1 LKNDRLAKKEYKPI
15 EKMVLTV
22 KQTIQKSEGYYMS
35 TTLKVKLLSIFVLL
49 VMVIGVS
56 TAYATQ
62 TIVPASSLEPALQI
76 EKPVL
81 TPKGGKLIFSDT
93 PETFNEA
100 GAFYRDSAE
109 GEFRVF
115 WHHQN
120 AAENTLTVSVA
131 ITNESSAP
139 VMLFS
144 KGSGVSTSVYVSY
157 AGQLALAD
165 FMKTYGQ
172 KTYLATLKPGESYYV
187 DAPTA
192 KDLTT
197 SGIAQF
203 VAVKGDQQGQNDEQN
218 SDGSAQVKVTVLAYD
233 TKPEHPEQVPI
244 LPEQGGELVRG
255 TFPHFDRFG
264 TITYNTE
271 MGNAYR
277 PVDSAA
283 YGQWMDT
290 MPGEYE
296 EGWDAV
302 DGKTVINN
310 GNYGVIYHWNMEFVN
325 DTNKPKSVKMY
336 LTPSGG
342 YGNYTLQWGKDILE
356 SPWMSYLEA
365 WNFSTF
371 TLGAKE
377 KTIKALMSL
386 TGGSAGPQKLYFT
399 NEEMK

>member
-1 LKNDRLAKKEYKPI
+1 MFNKLK
-15 EKMVLTV
+15 T
-22 KQTIQKSEGYYMS
+22 
-35 TTLKVKLLSIFVLL
+35 KLISIIVLL
-49 VMVIGVS
+49 VMVVGVN
-56 TAYATQ
+56 TAYAAQ
-62 TIVPASSLEPALQI
+62 TIVPVASLEPARQI

-81 TPKGGKLIFSDT
+81 TPVGGKLIFSDT
-93 PETFNEA
+93 PETFNTP

-120 AAENTLTVSVA
+120 AAVNTLTVSVA

-139 VMLFS
+139 VKLFS
-144 KGSGVSTSVYVSY
+144 KGSGVATSIYVSY

-165 FMKTYGQ
+165 FMRTYGQ
-172 KTYLATLKPGESYYV
+172 KKYLVTLKPGESYYV

-192 KDLTT
+192 QDLTT

-203 VAVKGDQQGQNDEQN
+203 EAVKQGQID
-218 SDGSAQVKVTVLAYD
+218 SDAGNGPAQVKVTVLAYD
-233 TKPEHPEQVPI
+233 TKPEHPEQAPV

-255 TFPHFDRFG
+255 TFPHFDRLG
-264 TITYNTE
+264 SITYNTE

-310 GNYGVIYHWNMEFVN
+310 GNYGVLYHWNMEFVN
-325 DTNKPKSVKMY
+325 DTNKPKTMKMY

-377 KTIKALMSL
+377 KAIKSLMSL

>member
-1 LKNDRLAKKEYKPI
+1 MYN
-15 EKMVLTV
+15 
-22 KQTIQKSEGYYMS
+22 
-35 TTLKVKLLSIFVLL
+35 TLKTKLLSMFILI
-49 VMVIGVS
+49 VMVIGVN
-56 TAYATQ
+56 TAYAAE
-62 TIVPASSLEPALQI
+62 IIEPAASLEPSQLI

-81 TPKGGKLIFSDT
+81 TPAGGKLIFSDT
-93 PETFNEA
+93 PETFDKP
-100 GAFYRDSAE
+100 GAFYRDTAE

-120 AAENTLTVSVA
+120 AAINTLTVSVA

-139 VMLFS
+139 IKLYS

-165 FMKTYGQ
+165 FMRTYGQ
-172 KTYLATLKPGESYYV
+172 KTYLVTLQPGESYYV

-192 KDLTT
+192 KDITT

-203 VAVKGDQQGQNDEQN
+203 EAVKLDQQEKGP
-218 SDGSAQVKVTVLAYD
+218 AQVNVTVLAYD
-233 TKPEHPEQVPI
+233 TKPEHPEQVPV
-244 LPEQGGELVRG
+244 LPEQGGQLVRG
-255 TFPHFDRFG
+255 TFAHFDRYG
-264 TITYNTE
+264 SITYNTD

-310 GNYGVIYHWNMEFVN
+310 GNYGVLYHWNMEFVN
-325 DTNKPKSVKMY
+325 DTQHPKTVKMY

-342 YGNYTLQWGKDILE
+342 YGNYTLQWNKDILE
-356 SPWMSYLEA
+356 SPWMSYLQA
-365 WNFSTF
+365 WNFNSF

-377 KTIKALMSL
+377 KTIKSLMSL
-386 TGGSAGPQKLYFT
+386 TGGSAGPQKLFFT

>member
-1 LKNDRLAKKEYKPI
+1 MYNK
-15 EKMVLTV
+15 LT
-22 KQTIQKSEGYYMS
+22 T
-35 TTLKVKLLSIFVLL
+35 KLLSIFVML
-49 VMVIGVS
+49 VLVIGVN
-56 TAYATQ
+56 TAYAAQ
-62 TIVPASSLEPALQI
+62 TIVPASSLEPAQLI

-81 TPKGGKLIFSDT
+81 TPAGGKLIFSDT
-93 PETFNEA
+93 PETFDKA

-131 ITNESSAP
+131 ITNESSEP
-139 VMLFS
+139 IILFS
-144 KGSGVSTSVYVSY
+144 KGSGVATSVYVSY
-157 AGQLALAD
+157 AGQLALVD

-172 KTYLATLKPGESYYV
+172 NKYLAALKPGESYYV

-203 VAVKGDQQGQNDEQN
+203 EVVKHNQSGQNEGQN
-218 SDGSAQVKVTVLAYD
+218 SDGGNGPAQVKVTVLAYD
-233 TKPEHPEQVPI
+233 TKPEHPEQVPV
-244 LPEQGGELVRG
+244 LPEQGGQLVRG
-255 TFPHFDRFG
+255 TFAHFDRLG

-271 MGNAYR
+271 MGNVDW

-283 YGQWMDT
+283 YGEWMDT

-296 EGWDAV
+296 SGWDAV

-310 GNYGVIYHWNMEFVN
+310 GNYGVFYHWNMKFVN
-325 DTNKPKSVKMY
+325 DTNKPKTMKMY

-342 YGNYTLQWGKDILE
+342 YGNYTLQWGNNILE
-356 SPWMSYLEA
+356 SPWMSYLNA

-371 TLGAKE
+371 SLGAKE
-377 KTIKALMSL
+377 KTIKTLMSL
-386 TGGSAGPQKLYFT
+386 TGGSTGPQKLYFT
-399 NEEMK
+399 NEEMQ

>member
-1 LKNDRLAKKEYKPI
+1 MFN
-15 EKMVLTV
+15 
-22 KQTIQKSEGYYMS
+22 
-35 TTLKVKLLSIFVLL
+35 TLKTKLLSIFVML
-49 VMVIGVS
+49 VMVIGVN
-56 TAYATQ
+56 TAYAAEA
-62 TIVPASSLEPALQI
+62 IVPASSLEPAQQI

-81 TPKGGKLIFSDT
+81 TPAGGKLIFSDT
-93 PETFNEA
+93 PETFDKA

-120 AAENTLTVSVA
+120 AAENTMTVSVA
-131 ITNESSAP
+131 ITNESSSP

-144 KGSGVSTSVYVSY
+144 KGSGVATSVYVSY

-165 FMKTYGQ
+165 FMRTYGQ
-172 KTYLATLKPGESYYV
+172 KKYLATLKPGESYYV

-203 VAVKGDQQGQNDEQN
+203 VAVKQDQQGQNEGQN
-218 SDGSAQVKVTVLAYD
+218 SDGGNGPAQVKVTVLAYD
-233 TKPEHPEQVPI
+233 TKPEHPEQVPV

-255 TFPHFDRFG
+255 TFAHFDRFG

-271 MGNAYR
+271 MGNAYKT
-277 PVDSAA
+277 VDSAA

-310 GNYGVIYHWNMEFVN
+310 GNYGVLYHWNMEFVN
-325 DTNKPKSVKMY
+325 DTNKPKTVKMY

-342 YGNYTLQWGKDILE
+342 YGNYTLQWGNAILE
-356 SPWMSYLEA
+356 SPWMSYLQA

-377 KTIKALMSL
+377 RSIKSLMSL